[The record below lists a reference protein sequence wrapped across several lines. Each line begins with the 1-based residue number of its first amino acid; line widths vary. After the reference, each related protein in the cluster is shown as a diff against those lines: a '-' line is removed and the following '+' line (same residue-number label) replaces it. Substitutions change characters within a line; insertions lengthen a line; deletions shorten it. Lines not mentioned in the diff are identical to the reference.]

1 MFQSLC
7 GLVCVIERIKGDL
20 IQSPLYYMIK
30 AFKNL
35 NVGAHAVSVSLGKSR
50 HSHFVGYNTTKKGS
64 GIKKKKQSA
73 KLPCHLFALL
83 HSDEIHRLMHKHR
96 PCDWT

>member
-7 GLVCVIERIKGDL
+7 GLVCIIERIKEDL
-20 IQSPLYYMIK
+20 IQSPLSYIFK

-50 HSHFVGYNTTKKGS
+50 HSHFVGYNTTKKGI
-64 GIKKKKQSA
+64 GIKNKRICQIA
-73 KLPCHLFALL
+73 VPLVCFVAL
-83 HSDEIHRLMHKHR
+83 R
-96 PCDWT
+96 